1 MDVSPDF
8 HIRTIFSH
16 INHQAISFL
25 ADQFHTSGSSRI
37 DAEELSCMSFD
48 DKVLEIPATLP
59 MLPVRDIVV
68 FPYMILPLFVGREAS
83 IRSVEDALS
92 KNRLIF
98 LASQKEIAEENP
110 SPESI
115 YTVGTIAMIMR
126 MRKLSDG
133 RVKILIQG
141 VAKGRVKNFVKTDP
155 SFEVAV
161 EKIEET
167 PVGSPSVEFEALIR
181 SAKEQIEKI
190 IALGRVLSPDILLVL
205 DDVSDPGRLA
215 DLIASNLGI
224 KVQDAQKVL
233 ETFDPKERLKLVNE
247 ILTAELEVLQV
258 QSKIKTGSK
267 DEMSKSQREYFLR
280 EQMRQIKNELG
291 EQDSKSEEIEELR
304 EKVLNSGMP
313 TAVETE
319 AMKQLHRLERM
330 HPDASEA
337 SMVRT
342 YLDWM
347 VDLPWNKKSEDV
359 IDLQIAKKVLD
370 EDHYDLQ
377 KAKDRILEFL
387 AVRKLKQTIKGPI
400 LCFCGPPGV
409 GKTSLGKSIARSM
422 GREYF
427 RIALGGVK
435 DEAEIRGHRRT
446 YVGAMPGKV
455 VQALRQVKTN
465 NPVIVLD
472 EIDKLGS
479 DFRGDPSAAMLE
491 VLDPEQN
498 HAFRD
503 NYLNVDFDLSN
514 ALFIAT
520 ANVLENIPPAL
531 RDRMEVI
538 QLSGY
543 TENDKLLIT
552 KAHLIDRQI
561 EANGI
566 TKENI
571 KFTDEGIE
579 YLIAHYTREAGLRNL
594 EREVGSVCRKVAKMV
609 VMGEATFVEVTGKN
623 IPELLGP
630 PRFLRDEK
638 LHDSQVGVVTG
649 LAWTQAGGEVL
660 LVEALKYKGK
670 GGLVLTGQLG
680 DVMKESAHAAMTY
693 ARAHTEELGI
703 PEDFFE
709 KWDIHIHLPA
719 GAIPKDGP
727 SAGVTLSTALL
738 SLMTDMPVRHDIAM
752 TGEVTLQGRV
762 LPVGGIREKC
772 LAALSQG
779 ITDIIIPFANQKD
792 LADIPKEFKEKM
804 KFIFAENLDEVFAV
818 AFDKS
823 AKTQK
828 KLSTAKAGKKSKAPA
843 AASAA

>member
-1 MDVSPDF
+1 
-8 HIRTIFSH
+8 
-16 INHQAISFL
+16 
-25 ADQFHTSGSSRI
+25 
-37 DAEELSCMSFD
+37 MSFD

-68 FPYMILPLFVGREAS
+68 FPYMILPLFVGRDSS
-83 IRSVEDALS
+83 IRAVEEALA

-98 LASQKEIAEENP
+98 LASQKEMSEENP
-110 SPESI
+110 SPDSI

-141 VAKGRVKNFVKTDP
+141 VAKGRIQEFKRNTP
-155 SFEVAV
+155 HYEVAV
-161 EKIEET
+161 EKIEEV
-167 PVGSPSVEFEALIR
+167 PVVSPSVEVEAMIR
-181 SAKEQIEKI
+181 TAKDHIEKI
-190 IALGRVLSPDILLVL
+190 IALGKTLSPDILLVL
-205 DDVSDPGRLA
+205 DDVSEPGRLS

-224 KVQDAQKVL
+224 KVQDGQKVL
-233 ETFDPKERLKLVNE
+233 ETTDHKERLRLVNQ
-247 ILTAELEVLQV
+247 ILVSELEVLQM
-258 QSKIKTGSK
+258 QAKIRSNAK

-280 EQMRQIKNELG
+280 EQMRAIKSELG
-291 EQDSKSEEIEELR
+291 ENDSKSEEMEELR
-304 EKVLNSGMP
+304 EKVITAGMP
-313 TAVETE
+313 EPVEVE
-319 AMKQLHRLERM
+319 ALKQLHRLERM

-337 SMVRT
+337 TMVRT
-342 YLDWM
+342 YLDWL
-347 VDLPWNKKSEDV
+347 VDLPWTKKTDDN
-359 IDLQIAKKVLD
+359 IDLQRAKVILD
-370 EDHYDLQ
+370 EDHHDLQ
-377 KAKDRILEFL
+377 KVKDRILEFL
-387 AVRKLKQTIKGPI
+387 AVRKLKNVIKGPI

-409 GKTSLGKSIARSM
+409 GKTSLGKSIAKSM

-479 DFRGDPSAAMLE
+479 DYRGDPSAAMLE

-498 HAFRD
+498 SSFRD

-514 ALFIAT
+514 VLFIAT
-520 ANVLENIPPAL
+520 ANVLENIPAAL

-543 TENDKLLIT
+543 TESDKLLIT
-552 KAHLIDRQI
+552 KKHLIDRQI
-561 EANGI
+561 EQNGI
-566 TKENI
+566 TSEHIN
-571 KFTDEGIE
+571 FTDEGIQ
-579 YLIAHYTREAGLRNL
+579 YLISHYTREAGLRNL

-609 VMGEATFVEVTGKN
+609 VMGEATHVEVTDKN
-623 IPELLGP
+623 LPELLGP

-638 LHDSQVGVVTG
+638 LDDSQVGVVTG

-660 LVEALKYKGK
+660 YVEALKFKGK
-670 GGLVLTGQLG
+670 GHMALTGQLG
-680 DVMKESAHAAMTY
+680 DVMKESAHAAMSY
-693 ARAHTEELGI
+693 ARAHYEELNI

-709 KWDIHIHLPA
+709 KWDVHIHLPA

-727 SAGVTLSTALL
+727 SAGVTMTTALV
-738 SLMTDMPVRHDIAM
+738 SLMTDTPVRHDIAM

-772 LAALSQG
+772 LAALGQG
-779 ITDIIIPFANQKD
+779 IKDIVLPLANQKD
-792 LADIPKEFKEKM
+792 LADIPKEFKSKLN
-804 KFIFAENLDEVFAV
+804 FILVENLDEVFAV
-818 AFDKS
+818 AFDRSEKMG
-823 AKTQK
+823 K
-828 KLSTAKAGKKSKAPA
+828 KAAGKGGGKKSKVPT